1 MPQRR
6 LADITPLT
14 WRPLTRD
21 DLGELSELLTAIEH
35 LDDPAGRH
43 SLDDLIELVNQH
55 RSDPATSTIAGRFGE
70 SLVAFGWNV
79 VMPEDIDPRRVWL
92 MGGVHP
98 GWRDKRI
105 GRLLLTWQFEQAR
118 AWYRETRE
126 PDHGQLA
133 MLIDVDEKLS
143 VRRDLY
149 ERAGMLPRQWLADMH
164 CAFDSTELV
173 DVPAPRGIRLVLY
186 DASYAERARNAHNDA
201 FAGLWGA
208 QEVSGVEWQ
217 ESMSRTSA
225 RPEWSWLAL
234 DGDLVVGYAINS
246 AHPQDWAAQGFSEGW
261 TDRLGVRPEYRG
273 RGIAKALLAASMRT
287 FRAAGLDGAGL
298 GVDSDNPTGAVGLY
312 RALGYVSADTV
323 IRYLRTET
331 IRAAGKSKK
340 KS

>member
-6 LADITPLT
+6 LADVTPLS

-35 LDDPAGRH
+35 LDDPATRH
-43 SLDDLIELVNQH
+43 STEDLIELFNQE
-55 RSDPATSTIAGRFGE
+55 RADPKACTVAGYFGE

-79 VMPEDIDPRRVWL
+79 PMTEDVDPRRVSL
-92 MGGVHP
+92 FGGVHP

-105 GRLLLTWQFEQAR
+105 GRQLLAWQLRQAR
-118 AWYRETRE
+118 EWYRHTHK
-126 PDHGQLA
+126 PGFGPLTVQV
-133 MLIDVDEKLS
+133 DVDEKLT

-149 ERAGMLPRQWLADMH
+149 ERSGLLPKQWYSDMH
-164 CAFDSTELV
+164 CRFADAEPPEA
-173 DVPAPRGIRLVLY
+173 PAPDGIRLILY
-186 DASYAERARNAHNDA
+186 DARYADQTRKAHNEA

-208 QEVSGVEWQ
+208 QEVHPVQWE
-217 ESMSRTSA
+217 ESLSRASA
-225 RPEWSWLAL
+225 RPEWSWLAF
-234 DGDLVVGYAINS
+234 DGDEVVGYAMNC

-261 TDRLGVRPEYRG
+261 TDRLGVRPGYRG

-287 FRAAGLDGAGL
+287 FRAADLEGAGL

-323 IRYLRTET
+323 IRYLRTEEL
-331 IRAAGKSKK
+331 RASGKSKK